1 MSRSIKKYG
10 IVKDK
15 GLSRGLY
22 NRRFRRVNRQRVRLG
37 REPFLM
43 REVVKTM
50 RSVTIFCLGP
60 SLWIQKK
67 VLAKSSEN
75 TWLEIDVFT
84 LGNSCVG

>member
-22 NRRFRRVNRQRVRLG
+22 NRRFRRVNKQRVRLG

-43 REVVKTM
+43 REVVNDYEVCDYILSWTEPLDTKE
-50 RSVTIFCLGP
+50 SVSKEFRKHMARKRRFYFG
-60 SLWIQKK
+60 K
-67 VLAKSSEN
+67 
-75 TWLEIDVFT
+75 
-84 LGNSCVG
+84 